1 MTDNGRVEAGDYW
14 REDSGS
20 INFLEAKALL
30 CALNAFKSRIRYSR
44 VDVHTDSR
52 ALLGSWQSEGGSNTE
67 INDVI
72 KAVLR
77 CSQEFNFSID
87 MQYVPSAENPADA
100 PSCRQSN
107 LDCTLS
113 EEAWSR
119 VQRLFGPHTFDLMSL
134 DSNSHHDLHGNRL
147 THFTPCHTPES
158 SGINVFAQQLPVRE
172 NLYVF
177 APLYLSICSSVSLLT
192 SIISTPSR

>member
-1 MTDNGRVEAGDYW
+1 MEARDYW
-14 REDSGS
+14 LEYSGS
-20 INFLEAKALL
+20 INVLEANALL
-30 CALNAFKSRIRYSR
+30 CALDAFKSKIRNSR

-52 ALLGSWQSEGGSNTE
+52 ALLESWLSEGGNNTE

-77 CSQEFNFSID
+77 CSQELNFSID

-100 PSCRQSN
+100 PSRRQSD

-113 EEAWSR
+113 EEAWSH

-134 DSNSHHDLHGNRL
+134 DSNSRRDLHGNR
-147 THFTPCHTPES
+147 FHTFHTVPH
-158 SGINVFAQQLPVRE
+158 P
-172 NLYVF
+172 
-177 APLYLSICSSVSLLT
+177 
-192 SIISTPSR
+192 

>member
-1 MTDNGRVEAGDYW
+1 M
-14 REDSGS
+14 
-20 INFLEAKALL
+20 
-30 CALNAFKSRIRYSR
+30 
-44 VDVHTDSR
+44 
-52 ALLGSWQSEGGSNTE
+52 
-67 INDVI
+67 I

-100 PSCRQSN
+100 PSRRQSD

-113 EEAWSR
+113 EEAWSH

-134 DSNSHHDLHGNRL
+134 DSNSRRDLHGNRL
-147 THFTPCHTPES
+147 SHFTPCHTLSHPASTCLRNSCLSEKT
-158 SGINVFAQQLPVRE
+158 FMFFP
-172 NLYVF
+172 
-177 APLYLSICSSVSLLT
+177 PLYLSVRFSVSLLT